1 MPLTDESLTSME
13 DIRQAAVE
21 RAMSGPVIDE
31 DSVAQQDQRLAAT
44 RERGLSRNMETA
56 LGIPDMTYEE
66 LRDRAVQGAGA
77 ATMVGSGVYPF
88 ADTEHTKAQYA
99 KGAADV
105 SDLENA
111 RLDKEYYRAMG
122 EAGQGT
128 KQMERGARRMDF
140 TPVVDVDGGR
150 TEAHWLHHDRV
161 PPAPDE
167 LGISERARELKEGK
181 VNEIYA
187 AGERADKVSS
197 ARVGDDWSARFGRE
211 VADEMELVP
220 YRMQKGIEQRNL
232 AQGMDDVFKGLD
244 KNVAG
249 KARMKEL
256 QKIGKVALKS
266 AYVSPWGAAL
276 GAIETGAAIPMAAI
290 ANYGRVTDPQ
300 EQMLFFALEG
310 TRRPLTVGD
319 LSADG
324 IEFLATDTAAREQL
338 YDQGALSHALYR
350 SMTTKEGRDEAMQ
363 QAKDVE
369 SAVARNQYRWSTGEP
384 LGDDG

>member
-13 DIRQAAVE
+13 DIRQAAIE

-31 DSVAQQDQRLAAT
+31 DPVAQQEQRLSAT
-44 RERGLSRNMETA
+44 RKRGLSKNMETA

-140 TPVVDVDGGR
+140 TPVIDAEEGYWD
-150 TEAHWLHHDRV
+150 HPYLHHDRV

-167 LGISERARELKEGK
+167 LGISEQARRKKLG
-181 VNEIYA
+181 
-187 AGERADKVSS
+187 
-197 ARVGDDWSARFGRE
+197 DWSNTGYDAINQGPEGQRLARPEKAAHANVSRG
-211 VADEMELVP
+211 L
-220 YRMQKGIEQRNL
+220 
-232 AQGMDDVFKGLD
+232 DDVFKGLD

-266 AYVSPWGAAL
+266 AYVSPWGVAL